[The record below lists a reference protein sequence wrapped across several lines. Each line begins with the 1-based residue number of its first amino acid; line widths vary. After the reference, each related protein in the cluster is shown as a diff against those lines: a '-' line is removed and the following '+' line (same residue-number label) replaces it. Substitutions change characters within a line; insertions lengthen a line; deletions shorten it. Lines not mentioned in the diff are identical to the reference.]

1 LHALPLTGQAKAR
14 NTPVPADDYAPDI
27 APSIQSEFRTAAK
40 LSSRIAPAQRSIPG
54 LRSLAAKP
62 LVYADGLRA
71 NSRQLLSTDFL
82 KQSEKRW
89 RGRVRIHT
97 L

>member
-1 LHALPLTGQAKAR
+1 MHALPLTGQAKAINSR
-14 NTPVPADDYAPDI
+14 VQANDYAPDI

-40 LSSRIAPAQRSIPG
+40 LSSRIAPVPRSILD

-62 LVYADGLRA
+62 LVYADGLQA
-71 NSRQLLSTDFL
+71 NSWQLWSTDFL
-82 KQSEKRW
+82 KQSKKRW